1 MAHTTSRE
9 RMRAVFTAQQPDR
22 VPFAPC
28 IYIDHARHCTGH
40 KFEEALADPR
50 LGIQWML
57 EAHRLYRSDVVRV
70 LPTPPRSWF
79 LQKDVQRRGERL
91 LQIDRHSGQVDGWFD
106 VEGGG
111 TLIPAKPPEP
121 VRTLEQAEAIT
132 FPSTKEILET
142 GCLDTAREVTEQA
155 HEKGLFVIGMAGG
168 QTLTF
173 LCRYVGDSQESLLM
187 MVDNPELVRKMFDKG
202 TNASIEMGRAFAQIG
217 VDCLY
222 IGDSWAS
229 GSVISP
235 RMYSDYCSPCYRRAA
250 DAAHAGGLLVYK
262 HCCGNYNPLLDAV
275 KQDHLDGIEGMD
287 PTSGMSVARTR
298 EAIGETL
305 CLIGGVSCLT
315 LLGGTPKQVDGEA
328 RACICDGGPRY
339 VLGSACAV
347 PRFTPAEN
355 MHALSRAALR
365 VV

>member
-1 MAHTTSRE
+1 
-9 RMRAVFTAQQPDR
+9 MRAVFTGQQPDR

-28 IYIDHARHCTGH
+28 IYIDHASHCTGH
-40 KFEEALADPR
+40 QFEEALADPR

-70 LPTPPRSWF
+70 LLAPPRSWF

-91 LQIDRHSGQVDGWFD
+91 LQIDRRSGQVDGWFD
-106 VEGGG
+106 IEGGG
-111 TLIPAKPPEP
+111 TMIPAKPPDP
-121 VRTLEQAEAIT
+121 VRTLERAEAIT
-132 FPSTKEILET
+132 FPSTEELLET
-142 GCLDTAREVTEQA
+142 GCLDAAREVTEQA
-155 HEKGLFVIGMAGG
+155 HDKGLFVIGMAGG
-168 QTLTF
+168 QTLNF
-173 LCRYVGDSQESLLM
+173 LCRHVGDTQEALLM
-187 MVDNPELVRKMFDKG
+187 MVDNPELVRKIFDIG
-202 TNASIEMGRAFAQIG
+202 TNASIEMGKAFARIG

-250 DAAHAGGLLVYK
+250 DAARAAGLFVYK
-262 HCCGNYNPLLDAV
+262 HCCGNYNPLLEAV
-275 KQDHLDGIEGMD
+275 KKDHLDGIEGID

-315 LLGGTPKQVDGEA
+315 LLGGTPVQVNDEA
-328 RACICDGGPRY
+328 RACIRDGGPRY

-347 PRFTPAEN
+347 PRFTPVEN
-355 MHALSRAALR
+355 MHALARAAQR